1 MSNFYYKRSLSEE
14 ALTKLNKSRNID
26 INNADNTTTTANNT
40 AIPTTAG
47 NTSANTSSSPHT
59 GNSPN
64 DRTSESPKDQQQPL
78 HTSPKM
84 VNLRSSRIP
93 HANTNK

>member
-26 INNADNTTTTANNT
+26 INTTTNNT
-40 AIPTTAG
+40 NTATAG

-84 VNLRSSRIP
+84 TNLRSSRIP
-93 HANTNK
+93 HVNTNK